1 MKNKVTSFLKEIFLL
16 STVFAFIN
24 LNAQTVSNGD
34 FEYWT
39 GSNPDGWTCVANFG
53 TNINFAQAS
62 GQGVTGDALSVI
74 ANSYNPGADGY
85 ISTTVNDITP
95 GNWYDLAVMLK
106 ANDDLIKIRMTN
118 LKWKDASDAVIST
131 VTENTLSPNT
141 LGNWIEFKNPQ
152 NPLQAPANA
161 VKLEVNIVFY
171 FNVGINP
178 GVSEM
183 LIDNFTVVDKTNAVA
198 ALQHAASNTLLN
210 NSPATIVATYQ
221 DDIYFSTTIQ
231 YPTFLPEL
239 PLDVLNDIKI
249 ESNIPINAGTVINIK
264 NTAFSIDYYYNVSSP
279 TTSFWITEMLGISRP
294 TLASFSNQ
302 TQVWEFTLSGLN
314 GGDYVL
320 TISSVADDNYNTP
333 ANYYILGTDNV
344 TLDIATPEEVAI
356 QDGIDNTNMTVL
368 PTTQT
373 INSTETATITS
384 TTTIAEFLPDFP
396 NDLLW
401 DVLISFPGAQLPAGT
416 QMSIELNSVAFAT
429 YTFVGGEQELWLT
442 LLDDPNTLD
451 RSPILALSNTIQTI
465 TVNLQNIPTENSYTI
480 KLDFI
485 AATATN
491 FNNPA
496 NYYYF
501 ATGQANVVVDNTIYA
516 TFPLFEGFEGTQFY
530 FENAPGNQVNW
541 VVNSTIFKEGTKSF
555 HNPYGAS
562 NNNILKIIGPL
573 NINNVDNPVLSFW
586 HIAKTENN
594 FDHCYVEVSTD
605 GTTWTIFPI
614 EAYLGQGNYVTPL
627 YNTPEGR
634 CFMTTSYT
642 DWGTTNVPAQNT
654 WWKKEKFSLTNYKS
668 GTTYVRFRLKSDG
681 SIMYNGWYIDDINI
695 YNETCPDPSGFAAI
709 NPLISQVTLNWNPI
723 GTTSNWQIKYSTTS
737 GFDPETQGILIDD
750 TGMPPYTLTGLAP
763 STTYYVYIRTKC
775 DGDEFSPWIGPI
787 NFTTLVPCPNPTAF
801 AASNITANSAEL
813 SWTQID
819 GATEWTIIYGPQG
832 FNPSIEGTIL
842 NGITENPYTITGLI
856 PETQY
861 QAYIRANCGANGN
874 SSLVGPISF
883 TTLATCPVPTSL
895 AFVSATGTTATINW
909 NPVGGTTQ
917 WNIQYGPTGFTLG
930 TGTIISGITSL
941 PYTITGLNP
950 TTAYQV
956 YVQADCGSEQSVW
969 SSALSFT
976 TDCNEITPPWLENFS
991 GTFPPS
997 CWLRRQGQLTVN
1009 STLTTSTLWIA
1020 DGFANV
1026 GTTGAAR
1033 INIYG
1038 TNRFAWFITPTI
1050 DLGDGSNNY
1059 MLEFDLALTAYNST
1073 NPPSQ
1078 SGVDDKFAVVIST
1091 DNGATWSSNN
1101 ILKLWDN
1108 QGSPNVYN
1116 NISNTGQHVV
1126 IDLSSYTGFVKI
1138 GFYGESTISN
1148 ADNDLFIDNVAVTE
1162 IPECPN
1168 PSSITASN
1176 PTINSVDLNWTE
1188 VFVGTEWDIIYGAPG
1203 FNPETQGTLIENI
1216 ITNPYTVTG
1225 LTPGTAYHFYVRRN
1239 CSSSVSEWVG
1249 PATSITEPT
1258 CPIPTALS
1266 ASSTTAY
1273 ETTLNWTENG
1283 SATEWDIIY
1292 GITGFDPYT
1301 SGTLVTGISTQPYTL
1316 SGLIPGTNY
1325 QAYVRANCG
1334 GGDLS
1339 PWSTAVSFTTGCGV
1353 FPIIFSQNFSGTFP
1367 PLCWD
1372 RASGQLANPSVLTT
1386 PSTLWV
1392 ADGFANVGAT
1402 GAAKINI
1409 YSTNKF
1415 GWLFTPQIDL
1425 GNISEP
1431 KLLEFDLALTASSS
1445 TNPPSQSGV
1454 DDKFAVVISTDGGTT
1469 WTSTNVLRMWDNQG
1483 SPYVY
1488 NNISNTGEH
1497 VFIDLTGY
1505 SGIVKFGF
1513 YGESTISNADNDLF
1527 VDNVIVRPLP
1537 SCFEP
1542 LSVNS
1547 GLVTSNS
1554 TQISW
1559 TELIA
1564 GSEWEIV
1571 IGTPGFDPN
1580 SQGTIISNIT
1590 TNPYT
1595 ITGLS
1600 PETQYSVY
1608 VRTVCGAETSTWT
1621 GPTNFTTY
1629 PSCVAPININATAPS
1644 GTSITISWTEVG
1656 TASQWDLIYGT
1667 PGFNPN
1673 NEGTLISGV
1682 SSTTYT
1688 ITGLAPLTDYTVY
1701 LRSDCGMSNYSS
1713 WSTALNFNTGCSS
1726 AFVLPVS
1733 ESFETGLGIF
1743 KNAAGNNVLWETTNT
1758 VASMGTFSAKNP
1770 YGATNT
1776 NILVT
1781 QCPVDLSTAVN
1792 PVLQFSNMAL
1802 TENNYDHCYVEYST
1816 NGSTWTI
1823 LPVSAYLGTG
1833 NYTTPLYNSPEGPA
1847 FTESAYAG
1855 WASAT
1860 PSNTLW
1866 KSEKFSLSSVAGQSE
1881 VWIRFRLKSDGY
1893 IQRQGWHIDKIQILD
1908 ETCPEP
1914 TNLNAS
1920 GITANSATL
1929 SWTQAGGISEWDIV
1943 YGPSGF
1949 DPNTEGTL
1957 ITGLNTNPYTF
1968 TGLTPLTTYNVYVRA
1983 NCGGGNTSIWSSVLI
1998 ITTGCEGS
2006 LSIPLTEDFESGFS
2020 LFKNATGNTVNWI
2033 TTNTVASS
2041 GTFSAKNPYGA
2052 TNTNILVTQ
2061 CPVDLSTVVNPVLQF
2076 SNMALTENNYDHCYV
2091 EYSTNGTTWTI
2102 LPVSAYL
2109 GTGNYT
2115 TPSYNS
2121 PEGPAFT
2128 EGAYAGWSSATPSNT
2143 LWKTEKFSLAEIAG
2157 QSEVWIR
2164 FRLKSDGSIQRQ
2176 GWHIDKIQ
2184 IYNETCPAPS
2194 NINII
2199 TNSGFQTTIGW
2210 NENGTATVWEVLYGP
2225 AGFDPQTQGI
2235 SEIVNTTQY
2244 QITGLTPTTN
2254 YQVYVRAL
2262 CGIGDE
2268 SIWTGPFS
2276 WSTTDACPP
2285 VQGTSLVI
2293 ANYESLTIQINT
2305 TGDETEWDVV
2315 YGLQGFIYGEGTQIN
2330 VNTNPFTISGLNVET
2345 AYDIYVRANCG
2356 VNGTSTWVGPFTY
2369 STTELCPPVS
2379 NVQTLSSTPSSVVI
2393 GWNPGYS
2400 ETEWTIEYGLAGFV
2414 QGTGTLLN
2422 LTSNQV
2428 ELTGLQGN
2436 TNYTIYI
2443 MANCGGI
2450 FGDSDWVQ
2458 YNFKT
2463 PCNVIDVFPW
2473 VEEFDNWIAIT
2484 DCWDLTSGTQTVSQ
2498 YLGNAVRANFWSWS
2512 SGNTAYM
2519 TSPDFDISS
2528 LTNPRLEFKWS
2539 HLYNASYPNDKIEV
2553 FVSDNGGL
2561 SWTSVWM
2568 KTGEQLNSND
2578 GASTTTPG
2586 TYVSSGEIY
2595 LDAFADNIKFR
2606 IIFTSG
2612 YGPDAFI
2619 DNITIYDFICEDPSD
2634 LSVSNITHNSAQLS
2648 WTDNSGAGW
2657 VNIYY
2662 GPQGFDPQTEG
2673 NVLMNINQN
2682 PFTLTGLDAATAY
2695 DFYVESLCGTVFSA
2709 IIGPVSF
2716 TTSDC
2721 PEPQNIVVSEITPTS
2736 ATITWTDNSGGNHVN
2751 IYFGTTGFDPL
2762 SEGDIIQNVNPSS
2775 YTITGLTADTQYDVY
2790 IETICG
2796 LSTSTLT
2803 GPYSFTTLAYNNE
2816 TDILTFTFG
2825 ALDVNPATII
2835 PSAKTVYI
2843 VVQNGTDLTNLVAS
2857 FTLSQ
2862 GATAYVNGVPQVSG
2876 VTANNFTNP
2885 VIYNIVAENGTDNAN
2900 WTVTVDVAS
2909 EISIN
2914 ESAGIK
2920 IYPNP
2925 NKGNFIINFTSLD
2938 GNVIYQIFD
2947 SKSAIITEKSL
2958 KDVKNTVEEVKVDV
2972 NPGVYHI
2979 RIITD
2984 DRIFIEK
2991 IVIE

>member
-95 GNWYDLAVMLK
+95 GNWYDLAIMLK

-141 LGNWIEFKNPQ
+141 LGNWIEFKNSQ

-279 TTSFWITEMLGISRP
+279 TTSFWITEMLGIPKP

-356 QDGIDNTNMTVL
+356 QDGIDNTSMTVL

-594 FDHCYVEVSTD
+594 YDHCYVEVSTD

-819 GATEWTIIYGPQG
+819 GAAEWTIIYGLQG
-832 FNPSIEGTIL
+832 FNPAIDGTA
-842 NGITENPYTITGLI
+842 ITGVTTNPYTITGLI

-861 QAYIRANCGANGN
+861 QAYIKANCGANGN

-1033 INIYG
+1033 INIYS

-1059 MLEFDLALTAYNST
+1059 MLEFDLALTAYSST

-1258 CPIPTALS
+1258 CPIPTSLS

-1339 PWSTAVSFTTGCGV
+1339 PWSAAVSFTTGCGV
-1353 FPIIFSQNFSGTFP
+1353 FPIVFSQNFSGTFP

-1372 RASGQLANPSVLTT
+1372 RATGQLANPSVLTT

-1409 YSTNKF
+1409 YSTNRF

-1431 KLLEFDLALTASSS
+1431 KLLEFDLALTAYSS

-1629 PSCVAPININATAPS
+1629 PSCVAPINITATAPS

-1667 PGFNPN
+1667 PGFNPL
-1673 NEGTLISGV
+1673 NEGTLISGL

-1688 ITGLAPLTDYTVY
+1688 ITGLTPLTDYTVY

-1713 WSTALNFNTGCSS
+1713 WSTALNFNTGCDG
-1726 AFVLPVS
+1726 AIVLPVS

-1758 VASMGTFSAKNP
+1758 VASIGTFSAKNP

-1781 QCPVDLSTAVN
+1781 QCPIDLSA
-1792 PVLQFSNMAL
+1792 A
-1802 TENNYDHCYVEYST
+1802 
-1816 NGSTWTI
+1816 
-1823 LPVSAYLGTG
+1823 
-1833 NYTTPLYNSPEGPA
+1833 
-1847 FTESAYAG
+1847 
-1855 WASAT
+1855 
-1860 PSNTLW
+1860 
-1866 KSEKFSLSSVAGQSE
+1866 
-1881 VWIRFRLKSDGY
+1881 
-1893 IQRQGWHIDKIQILD
+1893 
-1908 ETCPEP
+1908 
-1914 TNLNAS
+1914 
-1920 GITANSATL
+1920 
-1929 SWTQAGGISEWDIV
+1929 
-1943 YGPSGF
+1943 
-1949 DPNTEGTL
+1949 
-1957 ITGLNTNPYTF
+1957 
-1968 TGLTPLTTYNVYVRA
+1968 
-1983 NCGGGNTSIWSSVLI
+1983 
-1998 ITTGCEGS
+1998 
-2006 LSIPLTEDFESGFS
+2006 
-2020 LFKNATGNTVNWI
+2020 
-2033 TTNTVASS
+2033 
-2041 GTFSAKNPYGA
+2041 
-2052 TNTNILVTQ
+2052 
-2061 CPVDLSTVVNPVLQF
+2061 VNPVLQF

-2102 LPVSAYL
+2102 LPISAYL

-2143 LWKTEKFSLAEIAG
+2143 LWKSEKFSLSSVAG

-2184 IYNETCPAPS
+2184 ILDETCPAPS

-2210 NENGTATVWEVLYGP
+2210 NENGTATEWEVLYGP

-2262 CGIGDE
+2262 CGVGDE

-2276 WSTTDACPP
+2276 WTTTVACPP

-2305 TGDETEWDVV
+2305 TGDETEWDVL
-2315 YGLQGFIYGEGTQIN
+2315 YGLQGFISGEGTQIT
-2330 VNTNPFTISGLNVET
+2330 VNTNPFTITGLNVET
-2345 AYDIYVRANCG
+2345 AYDVYVRANCG
-2356 VNGTSTWVGPFTY
+2356 TNGTSTWVGPFTY

-2379 NVQTLSSTPSSVVI
+2379 NVHTISATPASVVI
-2393 GWNPGYS
+2393 GWNQGYS
-2400 ETEWTIEYGLAGFV
+2400 ETEWTIEYGQAGFV
-2414 QGTGTLLN
+2414 QGTGTILN
-2422 LTSNQV
+2422 LNSNQV
-2428 ELTGLQGN
+2428 EINGLQGN

-2463 PCNVIDVFPW
+2463 PCDIIDVFPW
-2473 VEEFDNWIAIT
+2473 VEEFDNWTAIT
-2484 DCWDLTSGTQTVSQ
+2484 DCWNLTGGTQTVSQ
-2498 YLGNAVRANFWSWS
+2498 YNNNAVRANFWSWS

-2528 LTNPRLEFKWS
+2528 LNNPRMEFKWS

-2553 FVSDNGGL
+2553 FVTDNGGQ

-2568 KTGEQLNSND
+2568 KTGAELNSND

-2586 TYVSSGEIY
+2586 TYVSSGDIY

-2979 RIITD
+2979 RIITN